1 MAKIGRSDSAPEGDF
16 EVGFAVGTVNVPAG
30 GDFET
35 NDPRLVAEAA
45 NHPYLAVTDY
55 TFDEEAEEQ
64 KGRASAVGTPEADRN
79 PEAPEITSD
88 PAGEKSDERK
98 NRRSFDN

>member
-16 EVGFAVGTVNVPAG
+16 EVGFAVGTVDVSK

-35 NDPRLVAEAA
+35 NDPQLVAEAA
-45 NHPYLAVTDY
+45 KHPWLQVTDY
-55 TFDEEAEEQ
+55 SYEDEN
-64 KGRASAVGTPEADRN
+64 KGRAGVVGTPEADRN

-88 PAGEKSDERK
+88 PDGADDKDK
-98 NRRSFDN
+98 TRRSFKN